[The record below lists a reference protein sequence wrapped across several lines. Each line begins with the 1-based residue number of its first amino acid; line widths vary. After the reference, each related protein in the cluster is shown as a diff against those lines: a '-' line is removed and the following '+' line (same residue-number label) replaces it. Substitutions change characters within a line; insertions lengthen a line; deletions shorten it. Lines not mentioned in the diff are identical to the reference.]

1 MFLVRDTYLSAG
13 MASADVFLLTS
24 GKKTVFGLAVAV
36 AVCGACVGCAWTGGA
51 PAVSGVGDDG
61 ASGSG
66 RSLSRGSAATGANGM
81 PAVVADVARTGVAAG
96 DRGYPP

>member
-1 MFLVRDTYLSAG
+1 MFLVRDTYLFAG

-36 AVCGACVGCAWTGGA
+36 CGAGVGCAWTGGA

-61 ASGSG
+61 ASGGG
-66 RSLSRGSAATGANGM
+66 RSLSRVSAATGANGM
-81 PAVVADVARTGVAAG
+81 PAVVADVARTGGAAG